1 MRFGFVVTNLFWMI
15 DKFMEL
21 LINYNAVCIFHH
33 QLNFVQIG
41 NHGPEEG
48 IELQSGWSSV
58 RSVTEG
64 GQEREGD
71 NKPEMDENG
80 NPTTYTNGSSNG
92 PFPIMDPQLRPLSIY
107 R

>member
-1 MRFGFVVTNLFWMI
+1 MAIILI
-15 DKFMEL
+15 DFS
-21 LINYNAVCIFHH
+21 A
-33 QLNFVQIG
+33 QIG

-58 RSVTEG
+58 RSGTEG
-64 GQEREGD
+64 SHEREGE

-80 NPTTYTNGSSNG
+80 NPTTYTNGGSNG

-107 R
+107 RYFKCLPVYADLRGVNYFKTRPKIK

>member
-1 MRFGFVVTNLFWMI
+1 M
-15 DKFMEL
+15 K
-21 LINYNAVCIFHH
+21 
-33 QLNFVQIG
+33 IG
-41 NHGPEEG
+41 NNGPEEG

-58 RSVTEG
+58 RSVTDG
-64 GQEREGD
+64 SHDRDGD

-80 NPTTYTNGSSNG
+80 NPTTHTNGSSNG

>member
-1 MRFGFVVTNLFWMI
+1 
-15 DKFMEL
+15 MEL
-21 LINYNAVCIFHH
+21 VNKLQISLLYNNAPF
-33 QLNFVQIG
+33 LKIG
-41 NHGPEEG
+41 NNGPEEG

-58 RSVTEG
+58 RSVTDG
-64 GQEREGD
+64 SHDREGD

-80 NPTTYTNGSSNG
+80 NPTTHTNGSSNG